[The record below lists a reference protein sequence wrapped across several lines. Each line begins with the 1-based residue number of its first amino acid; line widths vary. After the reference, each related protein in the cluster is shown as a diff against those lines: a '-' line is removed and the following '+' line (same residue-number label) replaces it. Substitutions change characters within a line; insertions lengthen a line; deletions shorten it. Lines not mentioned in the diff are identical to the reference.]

1 MADISKL
8 SRLLNGVQR
17 TIDLSPGS
25 GNALLVDTVK
35 IGDGVNP
42 VVELNYALA
51 AKLKAIAGATGAQE
65 ITTTATST
73 NHDPSNGGAITAP
86 FSIEDYLNS
95 IDSALATA
103 GGTVFDDASFKIVDG
118 GGDSLGIV
126 FDVSAVTTADKTI
139 TMPDADVDLG
149 NLNLHLDGTANKHDA
164 SEIDVE
170 AIDGKNHTATDLE
183 SVIGQL
189 DDAIG
194 DFTAATYNNYTDPTA
209 HNVVAHLNAI
219 DSALASAGATSFD
232 EAAFSIFQTGT
243 QTNTVTFDLS
253 ALTAPHTIT
262 MPDAD
267 VNLGDIAT
275 LNNHL
280 LDDAISKHD
289 ADQVDYE
296 RADLDRKNIQAIATS
311 PSVETALTD
320 LDDAIGTLATSPTN
334 YVAADAG
341 IVADHLSGIDT
352 RLGNIYSSIGTTAGS
367 TDLGTFTGS
376 VISDS
381 SNIKNA
387 LQQLETYAEN
397 ISSIANNFEWAN
409 SAADYIVD
417 NTLAPPTE
425 NPGDRYVL
433 SDDGG
438 APNAAW
444 DGASAGD
451 IVEFNGTSGLW
462 EATTPTTGT
471 FISVDDDQSG
481 LYQWGGSS
489 WAFKAFEATT
499 ASGLLEKTVGG
510 FDIKIADSAAANI
523 IVYNSSGV
531 ASSVAMSG
539 EATISDTGA
548 VTLDN
553 ASVIGKLLTGIDF
566 LTNGTVTATDSL
578 LAAIGKLT
586 ANQNDISTLI
596 GVDTAANGPV
606 DLGTFTGDIIADN
619 TTVKNALQ
627 QLETELVDTRGN
639 ADDLIALSGAAE
651 NTTDFG
657 TVFTG
662 STIADNQT
670 IQGALQDLETQVDAN
685 ESDIGS
691 LNSAVSDNTDAIA
704 ALQTGSDAVIK
715 SFTAGEAMA
724 AETTFLV
731 RMALNGETAG
741 RVYKA
746 DEDAAST
753 DSFYVIG
760 VVMSDVAVSAG
771 DTVSVTMM
779 GESSLGTSDTAFAA
793 GDVGKPVYLGASG
806 AFSTTAPTLTD
817 KAVVRV
823 GIVQETTKI
832 LVQAIQ
838 LNGIN

>member
-8 SRLLNGVQR
+8 SRLLNGLQR
-17 TIDLSPGS
+17 QVDLSTNTLVVDNMKIKAGS
-25 GNALLVDTVK
+25 GNDANHATFAGTLT
-35 IGDGVNP
+35 
-42 VVELNYALA
+42 A
-51 AKLKAIAGATGAQE
+51 AR
-65 ITTTATST
+65 
-73 NHDPSNGGAITAP
+73 
-86 FSIEDYLNS
+86 
-95 IDSALATA
+95 
-103 GGTVFDDASFKIVDG
+103 
-118 GGDSLGIV
+118 
-126 FDVSAVTTADKTI
+126 TI
-139 TMPDADVDLG
+139 TIPDSDVDLS
-149 NLNLHLDGTANKHDA
+149 NISTNTAHLDGTASKHDA

-170 AIDGKNHTATDLE
+170 AADGKNHSQSDLE
-183 SVIGQL
+183 TIIGEL

-194 DFTAATYNNYTDPTA
+194 DFATATYNNYADPTS
-209 HNVVAHLNAI
+209 HDVVAHLNAI
-219 DSALASAGATSFD
+219 DTALAAAGGVEFSDATFRINDDVTPSKQIAFEASAITASNVRTIAMADEDIDLGLYFPKDGSKVMTGNLQLGGNNITSSGAMTISNT
-232 EAAFSIFQTGT
+232 TGT
-243 QTNTVTFDLS
+243 ITLGSVSGNGILNLRAATTINQYLGADNICTWSTGETRIGLNTSTLVIDATNFRINQGANTIGQVWTATNTSGTGAWQDAPMTAVDKTNHNALITLS
-253 ALTAPHTIT
+253 GVAAGSE
-262 MPDAD
+262 
-267 VNLGDIAT
+267 NLGA
-275 LNNHL
+275 
-280 LDDAISKHD
+280 
-289 ADQVDYE
+289 
-296 RADLDRKNIQAIATS
+296 
-311 PSVETALTD
+311 
-320 LDDAIGTLATSPTN
+320 
-334 YVAADAG
+334 
-341 IVADHLSGIDT
+341 
-352 RLGNIYSSIGTTAGS
+352 
-367 TDLGTFTGS
+367 FTGS
-376 VISDS
+376 VITD
-381 SNIKNA
+381 NTTIKNA
-387 LQQLETYAEN
+387 LQELETYAEN

-417 NTLAPPTE
+417 NTAVPPTE

-451 IVEFNGTSGLW
+451 IVEFNSTSGLW

-499 ASGLLEKTVGG
+499 ASGLLTKDG
-510 FDIKIADSAAANI
+510 FDIKIADSTAANI
-523 IVYNSSGV
+523 IVYNSSGI

-539 EATISDTGA
+539 EATISNTGVITLSDGDVVESILGVALDTA
-548 VTLDN
+548 
-553 ASVIGKLLTGIDF
+553 
-566 LTNGTVTATDSL
+566 TNGTPDQFSSIVG
-578 LAAIGKLT
+578 AIGYLT
-586 ANQNDISTLI
+586 ANQTDLHALT
-596 GVDTAANGPV
+596 GVPAFDQ
-606 DLGTFTGDIIADN
+606 DLGTFTGSTILDN
-619 TTVKNALQ
+619 RTIKAALQ
-627 QLETELVDTRGN
+627 DLETAHEEVDAN
-639 ADDLIALSGAAE
+639 ANDLITLSGVAE
-651 NTTDFG
+651 NTTDLG
-657 TVFTG
+657 TFTG
-662 STIADNQT
+662 TTIADNQT
-670 IQGALQDLETQVDAN
+670 IKGALQDLETQVDAN
-685 ESDIGS
+685 EADIGT